1 MAKAK
6 TTSTAKKKTKTA
18 KKKTTRAKKVKLGQN
33 VKVHYKGTLDDGTI
47 FDNSR
52 DREETLDFELGSGN
66 LIPAFQKEIVGM
78 KTGETKAFKVTCDDA
93 YGQHDPDGLV
103 EVPKEAFPED
113 YPFRVGDA
121 VLGSTPDGQS
131 IRATISSVA
140 DDTVVLDHNHPL
152 AGKDLNFEV
161 ELIEIQ

>member
-6 TTSTAKKKTKTA
+6 TTKTA
-18 KKKTTRAKKVKLGQN
+18 KKSTTRAKKVKIGQS
-33 VKVHYKGTLDDGTI
+33 VRVHYKGTLNDGTI
-47 FDNSR
+47 FDHSR
-52 DREETLDFELGSGN
+52 DRDETLDFELGSEDM
-66 LIPAFQKEIVGM
+66 IPAFQKAIVGM
-78 KTGETKAFKVTCDDA
+78 KTGETKTFKVTCDDA
-93 YGQHDPDGLV
+93 YGQPDPEAVV

-113 YPFRVGDA
+113 YPFKIGDA
-121 VLGSTPDGQS
+121 VMGTAPNGQP

-161 ELIEIQ
+161 ELVEVQ